1 MKFLELREE
10 VPIWLIWL
18 KFWPDVMWK
27 GGVKHQKL
35 QQLQIANALPP
46 RPQLQA
52 DQKLTLTLCSQAF
65 LEPQRRLFS
74 FTVGIQHSRTQNY
87 VKFQHQPNFAIW
99 VLESAKLVAWQ
110 HSFCMAAWQPWGR
123 VLCGHQFWAVSLWSC
138 NVADVALQ
146 HVNQESLG
154 RCFVSQNMETSFIFF
169 HHLSIFIKAADTLQ
183 IEVLILWHR
192 HL

>member
-1 MKFLELREE
+1 M
-10 VPIWLIWL
+10 
-18 KFWPDVMWK
+18 
-27 GGVKHQKL
+27 
-35 QQLQIANALPP
+35 
-46 RPQLQA
+46 
-52 DQKLTLTLCSQAF
+52 
-65 LEPQRRLFS
+65 
-74 FTVGIQHSRTQNY
+74 VGIHHSRNQNY

-169 HHLSIFIKAADTLQ
+169 HHLSQGSRYPTDRGPNFVTQAFIANSWYIVRFQSTSCSSFLTDIIAREIDSTISKTWKGHV
-183 IEVLILWHR
+183 IRVLPFVLSQAIAEIPGFCWI
-192 HL
+192 